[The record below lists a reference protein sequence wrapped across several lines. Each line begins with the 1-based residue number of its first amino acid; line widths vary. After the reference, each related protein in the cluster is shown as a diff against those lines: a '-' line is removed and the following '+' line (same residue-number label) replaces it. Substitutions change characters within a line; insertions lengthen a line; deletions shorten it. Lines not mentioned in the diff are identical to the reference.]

1 MPHAYAFLREVNG
14 MEAPAKEQP
23 KEQPKEPHKLI
34 VSIGP
39 HMHDEENT
47 AKIMWTVS
55 GALLPATLMSVY
67 YFGMPAI
74 TVILICIVTS
84 LLTEAGMQRLLKKPI
99 TLSDG
104 SAFLTGLLLA
114 MNLPAN
120 APFYIPFIGSFVAIM
135 IAKHL
140 FGGLGFNIFNPALV
154 GRAFVLVSFAKIMTT
169 FVSPAATFMALD
181 AKTTATPLVL
191 LKEEGI
197 SKLLEIYHTK
207 AALYQDLFLGNRA
220 GSLGETSVIA
230 LLLGAALLMLKRY
243 ITWHIPVTFI
253 ATVGILTWIFGG
265 KEGLMTGDAV
275 FHMMSGGLILGAF
288 FMATDYVTGPSV
300 RSAQVVFGAAC
311 GALTV
316 LIRLKGGYPEGVMFA
331 ILLMNCF
338 APLLDRGMKSR
349 VFGKV
354 AAAGVKK

>member
-1 MPHAYAFLREVNG
+1 MD
-14 MEAPAKEQP
+14 APVKVEQKVAP
-23 KEQPKEPHKLI
+23 KLI

-39 HMHDEENT
+39 HVHDKEST
-47 AKIMWTVS
+47 SRIMWTVS
-55 GALLPATLMSVY
+55 AALMPATLMSVY
-67 YFGMPAI
+67 FFGMPAI
-74 TVILICIVTS
+74 MVILVCLATS
-84 LLTEAGMQRLLKKPI
+84 LLTEAGMQWLLKKPI
-99 TLSDG
+99 TLADG

-120 APFYIPFIGSFVAIM
+120 APLYIPFVGTFVAIM

-169 FVSPAATFMALD
+169 YVAPLSSFMALD
-181 AKTTATPLVL
+181 AKTTATPLVI
-191 LKEEGI
+191 LKEEGVA
-197 SKLLEIYHTK
+197 KLLEIYHTK
-207 AALYQDLFLGNRA
+207 ALLYQDLFLGSRA

-230 LLLGAALLMLKRY
+230 LLLGAAYLMLKRY
-243 ITWHIPVTFI
+243 ITWHIPIPFI
-253 ATVGILTWIFGG
+253 ATVGLLTWIFGG
-265 KEGLMTGDAV
+265 KDGLMTGDPL

-300 RSAQVVFGAAC
+300 RNAQIVFGIAC
-311 GALTV
+311 GILTV

-338 APLLDRGMKSR
+338 APLLDRGMRSA
-349 VFGKV
+349 VFGK
-354 AAAGVKK
+354 AEAKGVKK

>member
-1 MPHAYAFLREVNG
+1 MPSSSSPCAMLLALCVLKKGFL
-14 MEAPAKEQP
+14 MEASAKEQP
-23 KEQPKEPHKLI
+23 KEQPKLI

-39 HMHDEENT
+39 HMHDEET
-47 AKIMWTVS
+47 TSKIMWTVS

-74 TVILICIVTS
+74 LVILVCIVTS
-84 LLTEAGMQRLLKKPI
+84 LLTEAGMQWLLKKPI

-114 MNLPAN
+114 LNLPAN
-120 APFYIPFIGSFVAIM
+120 APLYIPFIGSFVAIM

-169 FVSPAATFMALD
+169 FVTPATTFMALD
-181 AKTTATPLVL
+181 AKTTATPLGL
-191 LKEEGI
+191 LKEEGM

-207 AALYQDLFLGNRA
+207 AALYQDLFIGNRA

-275 FHMMSGGLILGAF
+275 FHMMSGIGRAH
-288 FMATDYVTGPSV
+288 V
-300 RSAQVVFGAAC
+300 
-311 GALTV
+311 
-316 LIRLKGGYPEGVMFA
+316 
-331 ILLMNCF
+331 
-338 APLLDRGMKSR
+338 
-349 VFGKV
+349 
-354 AAAGVKK
+354 